1 MIIFVHFYFPFS
13 VHCYIIIYK
22 NTYLKV
28 KVESLDSKIHELES
42 ENKQLKICNE
52 ALKKCLKEVL

>member
-1 MIIFVHFYFPFS
+1 MENDIN
-13 VHCYIIIYK
+13 K
-22 NTYLKV
+22 DLQDENTYLKV

-42 ENKQLKICNE
+42 ENKQRKICNE

>member
-1 MIIFVHFYFPFS
+1 MENDINKDLQDENI
-13 VHCYIIIYK
+13 
-22 NTYLKV
+22 YLKV